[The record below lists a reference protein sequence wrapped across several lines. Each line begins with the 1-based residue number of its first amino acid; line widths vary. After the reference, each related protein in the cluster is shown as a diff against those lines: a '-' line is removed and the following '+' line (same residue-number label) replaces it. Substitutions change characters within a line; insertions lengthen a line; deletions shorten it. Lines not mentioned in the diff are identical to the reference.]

1 MIPKEK
7 AHSGISP
14 LGAAITRHR
23 KVNMRI
29 VSLTK
34 QSRTELLELLKG
46 RNPASYTS
54 QQEVVDAIISKV
66 REKKDRAVLDY
77 EKTFDHCELT
87 RESLRVTREE
97 IEEAYREL
105 DPELVAVMRR
115 AAKNI
120 RAYHEKQRVNS
131 WITTKEDGTILGQK
145 VTPIAISGCYV
156 PGGRAV
162 YPSSV
167 LMNIIPAKVA
177 GVSRIIMCTPPN
189 AEGKAPAGSLVAADI
204 AGADEIYKVG
214 GAQAIA
220 AMAYGTETI
229 PKVDK
234 ITGPGNIYVALA
246 KKACF
251 GITGIDSV
259 AGPSEILVIADETA
273 DPRYIAADLLSQ
285 AEHDPLASAILLTT
299 SQNFAEQVS
308 TEIDKF
314 LETLE
319 RAKIIRESLDR
330 YGYAFVGKTM
340 EDIIDAANEIASEH
354 MEIVTKDAFE
364 VMTKIKNAGAI
375 FLGSYSSEPLGDYYA
390 GPNHILPTN
399 GTARFFSP
407 LGVDQFVKKT
417 SIVSYSREA
426 LEKVHGDI
434 EIFAKS
440 EGLTA
445 HANSIAVRFDGK

>member
-1 MIPKEK
+1 
-7 AHSGISP
+7 
-14 LGAAITRHR
+14 
-23 KVNMRI
+23 MRI

-34 QSRTELLELLKG
+34 QSQEELLELLKE

-54 QQEVVDAIISKV
+54 QQAAVDDIIANV
-66 REKKDRAVLDY
+66 REKKDEAVFLY
-77 EKTFDHCELT
+77 EKQFDHCELS
-87 RESLRVTREE
+87 RESLRVSKDE

-105 DPELVAVMRR
+105 DPEFVEVMKR
-115 AAKNI
+115 AAENI
-120 RAYHEKQRVNS
+120 RAYHEKQKVNS

-145 VTPIAISGCYV
+145 VTPIEVSGCYV

-177 GVSRIIMCTPPN
+177 GVPKIIMCTPPN

-229 PKVDK
+229 PKADK

-299 SQNFAEQVS
+299 SKRFAEQVS
-308 TEIDKF
+308 AEIDRF
-314 LETLE
+314 LETLS
-319 RAKIIRESLDR
+319 RAEIIRESLDN
-330 YGYAFVGKTM
+330 YGYAFVGETM
-340 EDIIDAANEIASEH
+340 DDMIEAANAIASEH

-407 LGVDQFVKKT
+407 LGVDQFIKKT
-417 SIVSYSREA
+417 SIISYSKEA
-426 LEKVHGDI
+426 LERVHEDI
-434 EIFAKS
+434 ELFAAN